1 MQQIKIITNHITNQM
16 FNGEE
21 AIKPF
26 FSFPFFI
33 PFPFLFS

>member
-26 FSFPFFI
+26 FSTKNN
-33 PFPFLFS
+33 S